1 MNHGYD
7 IRSFLNVYCRG
18 SRNFSSCSA
27 EDFEKLTL
35 NRGGNC
41 LLNIPKPDE
50 AYSAPFCGNKL
61 VDAGEEC
68 DCGTPKVSLS
78 NFFYFCFAKL
88 PWDLQK
94 TK

>member
-1 MNHGYD
+1 MNNCYD
-7 IRSFLNVYCRG
+7 IRSFLNVYYRG

-35 NRGGNC
+35 SKGGNC

-61 VDAGEEC
+61 VDSGEEC
-68 DCGTPKVSLS
+68 DCGTPKVSVI
-78 NFFYFCFAKL
+78 FYICFVKL
-88 PWDLQK
+88 PQDLQNIK
-94 TK
+94 